1 MAKSG
6 LHYVLIGAESGW
18 QEMLDF
24 IKKDAKVEDTIEWAE
39 KAKKFGIKGIFS
51 FFIGVPWAGKDWDKT
66 KELVWKEYNLTIEL
80 IDKLAK
86 MDRRHRI
93 ILSYFTPYPGAPLY
107 YQALDAG
114 FRPPDSLEAWG
125 ETALELPMTPWIPNE
140 LLGRVEFLTTY
151 IFVFLD
157 SESYGWVTERAKN
170 KIIKRIFKFS
180 WKIFEKIALFRWK
193 HKFFKFPIDFW
204 IYRWVKNNSG
214 RLGMYQS

>member
-1 MAKSG
+1 
-6 LHYVLIGAESGW
+6 
-18 QEMLDF
+18 
-24 IKKDAKVEDTIEWAE
+24 
-39 KAKKFGIKGIFS
+39 
-51 FFIGVPWAGKDWDKT
+51 
-66 KELVWKEYNLTIEL
+66 
-80 IDKLAK
+80 
-86 MDRRHRI
+86 HRI